1 MEPDGIKK
9 DDSIKETLPGSGGET
24 ILVVDDDDGYRKL
37 MSLALTEN
45 GYIVIEAR
53 GGMEGLEIFKNQ
65 KKKIDLILTDI
76 VMPGM
81 DGVQLIEHVRGI
93 SPRMK
98 VIFIS
103 GYKREFK
110 QDINGQP
117 VNFIEKTSGLSSL
130 IEKVREVLNETGL
143 IKKWLKKILP

>member
-1 MEPDGIKK
+1 
-9 DDSIKETLPGSGGET
+9 
-24 ILVVDDDDGYRKL
+24 

-117 VNFIEKTSGLSSL
+117 VNFIEKTSGLSRL